1 MYSKKQTP
9 DEESYARFLAEFGR
23 AMIHGPR
30 VTVKQDPLQHYR
42 STRAELCELI
52 LHSDQTDFVMV

>member
-1 MYSKKQTP
+1 MYSKKQTT
-9 DEESYARFLAEFGR
+9 DEESYAKFLAEFGR

-42 STRAELCELI
+42 SRAELCDLI